1 MEPLRAGQAQRHVRG
16 SPRGRHGAG
25 VTGRWHDGLFAVERP
40 RHQGVGRSGASLFT
54 GTYFIT
60 HSAHSP
66 INNGLFDIVNFAV
79 VYFDAIDMF

>member
-25 VTGRWHDGLFAVERP
+25 VTGRWHYGLLTLEGP

-60 HSAHSP
+60 LSP
-66 INNGLFDIVNFAV
+66 INNGL
-79 VYFDAIDMF
+79 